1 MRAGAVVAGGS
12 RVAFPSLKRTD
23 DDKVDDL
30 EPKAEIRPLGAP
42 ALTESRVP
50 GSKRQAAL
58 NAVLGDYLERRG
70 NALAIQMSFYHEG
83 VALRLSAESL
93 HAAHLDGSP
102 RVVVLVHGLGQTE
115 ACWSFRTDPSSV
127 DGPATSVTYGSSLRD
142 ELGLTPFYVR
152 YNTGR
157 RISQNG
163 RDLAL
168 LLEQLVLVSPD
179 AIADITLIGHSMG
192 GLVIRSACHY
202 GVALAHTWP
211 QRLRRAFYL
220 GSPHLGSPFE
230 KAGNLA
236 TLVLGAIDNPVVRLV
251 HEVAD
256 LRGAGIKDLRD
267 GSLLDEDWQPSA
279 AGVPGTRPPSAV
291 PLPAGVAHY
300 FVAGTLT
307 QSQGHLA
314 TLLFGDALVR
324 LPSALDPAR
333 GAGLPPEHWAILPG
347 ILHMNLSRSPEVYAR
362 IRAWFAEQPAAVDH
376 APPPGDSP
384 RSAPA
389 AGAHPVGERPAGAH
403 PAADRSASEPG
414 IDTDAERWAAYSSL
428 LEDAVDRGAT
438 AIQRIQEDFTARP
451 YDVLERLPPIEAP
464 SRLVRSLHYAGL
476 RTTYDVIRSI
486 NRASGVAVRAG
497 IAWMKGR

>member
-1 MRAGAVVAGGS
+1 LDSEAK
-12 RVAFPSLKRTD
+12 LD
-23 DDKVDDL
+23 
-30 EPKAEIRPLGAP
+30 PLASATP
-42 ALTESRVP
+42 PPPRVP
-50 GSKRQAAL
+50 GAKRQAAL
-58 NAVLGDYLERRG
+58 NAVLGDYLERQG
-70 NALAIQMSFYHEG
+70 NALAIRMGFYHEG
-83 VALRLSAESL
+83 VPLRLSAEGL
-93 HAAHLDGSP
+93 QAARLDGSP

-115 ACWSFRTDPSSV
+115 ACWSFPADPSSS
-127 DGPATSVTYGSSLRD
+127 DGPSTRVSYGSLLRD

-168 LLEQLVLVSPD
+168 LLEQLVLASRH
-179 AIADITLIGHSMG
+179 AIADISLIGHSMG
-192 GLVIRSACHY
+192 GLLIRSACHY
-202 GVALAHTWP
+202 AAVLGHTWP
-211 QRLRRAFYL
+211 QHLRRAFYL

-333 GAGLPPEHWAILPG
+333 EAGLPPEHWAILPG

-362 IRAWFAEQPAAVDH
+362 IRAWFAEQPAAGEGV
-376 APPPGDSP
+376 PPPGDSP
-384 RSAPA
+384 RSA
-389 AGAHPVGERPAGAH
+389 HPVGERPAGTH